1 MLYLGSVLVWFHFIL
16 INVIFTQSV
25 LCFCQ
30 ESVKKQ
36 LLKRVQNVTPAKK
49 KQGATPSRK
58 RRRGISFESSSSLE
72 SSADDTESNASTII
86 LERSPQASSSPEGEQ
101 LDGKST
107 Y

>member
-1 MLYLGSVLVWFHFIL
+1 MFFSGICEEAAF
-16 INVIFTQSV
+16 
-25 LCFCQ
+25 
-30 ESVKKQ
+30 EKGP
-36 LLKRVQNVTPAKK
+36 NVTPAKK

-58 RRRGISFESSSSLE
+58 RQRGIESSSSLE

-107 Y
+107 YWDCVLVLKLLLVLTRGDALI

>member
-58 RRRGISFESSSSLE
+58 RRRGISFSSSSLE
-72 SSADDTESNASTII
+72 SSADDTESSTSTII

-101 LDGKST
+101 LDGKRT

>member
-1 MLYLGSVLVWFHFIL
+1 M
-16 INVIFTQSV
+16 
-25 LCFCQ
+25 
-30 ESVKKQ
+30 KKQ
-36 LLKRVQNVTPAKK
+36 LLKRVQNVTPVKK

-58 RRRGISFESSSSLE
+58 RQLGISCESSSSLE

-86 LERSPQASSSPEGEQ
+86 SERSPQLTSSFPEGEE